1 MHIRKAHA
9 NDLKSCLKID
19 HSITTEH
26 AWRME
31 EQEHNGALTVSFQPI
46 HLPREVHLAYP
57 REGEALAQGWAGC
70 DLFLVASNGR
80 EICGYTAVRSLPGN
94 GLAWVQDIA
103 VAPEWRRE
111 GIGSRLLREAAAW
124 AVEQNLPRLV
134 VEVQTRNVPGISFC
148 RALGL
153 SFCGYH
159 DRHWRTRDIALL
171 FGLNLR

>member
-1 MHIRKAHA
+1 MHIRKARA
-9 NDLKSCLKID
+9 NDLKSCLKLD

-26 AWRME
+26 AWRIE
-31 EQEHNGALTVSFQPI
+31 EQEHNGALTISFQPI
-46 HLPREVHLAYP
+46 RLPREVHLSYP
-57 REGEALAQGWAGC
+57 RGGEELAQGWAGC

-80 EICGYTAVRSLPGN
+80 EICGYTAVRVLPGN

-111 GIGSRLLREAAAW
+111 GIGSQLLREAAAW
-124 AVEQNLPRLV
+124 AVEQHLPRLV

-171 FGLNLR
+171 FGSNLR

>member
-9 NDLKSCLKID
+9 NDLKSCLQLD
-19 HSITTEH
+19 HSITTEQ

-31 EQEHNGALTVSFQPI
+31 EQEHDGAVTIRFQPI
-46 HLPREVHLAYP
+46 RLPREVHLPYP
-57 REGEALAQGWAGC
+57 RQGEALALGWASC

-80 EICGYTAVRSLPGN
+80 EICGYIAARSLPGN
-94 GLAWVQDIA
+94 GLAWVQDIV

-111 GIGSRLLREAAAW
+111 GIGRQLLHEATAW
-124 AVEQNLPRLV
+124 AVEQGLQRLV
-134 VEVQTRNVPGISFC
+134 VEVQTRNAPGISFC

-159 DRHWRTRDIALL
+159 DCHWRTRDIALL
-171 FGLNLR
+171 FGTNLR

>member
-1 MHIRKAHA
+1 VHIRKAHA
-9 NDLKSCLKID
+9 NDLKSCLQLD
-19 HSITTEH
+19 HSITTEY

-31 EQEHNGALTVSFQPI
+31 EQEHNGVLTIAFQAI
-46 HLPREVHLAYP
+46 RLPRPVPLAYP
-57 REGEALAQGWAGC
+57 RQGEELALGWAAC

-80 EICGYTAVRSLPGN
+80 EICGYTAVRALPGN

-111 GIGSRLLREAAAW
+111 GIGSQLIGEATAW
-124 AVEQNLPRLV
+124 AVEQHLQRLV
-134 VEVQTRNVPGISFC
+134 IEVPTRNAPGISFC

-159 DRHWRTRDIALL
+159 DHHWRTRDIALL
-171 FGLNLR
+171 FGSNIR